1 MSSTEAL
8 RRGLKLSIFSREQW
22 GSWPTARLAFL
33 CGAIACVAVVYP
45 TATHAADGASP
56 PTIEALG
63 SLNPALPKIPDRT
76 FNVRDFGATGDGKTL
91 DTAAFQKALAK
102 VKAEGGGKLI
112 VPQGTYLIL
121 PITLCSNLDLHLE
134 DGAVLQAPST
144 FTEYGLPEPE
154 TLSSQEEVAAKVK
167 MPQPLI
173 YGKDLHDVAISGTG
187 TIDGAGATWWAWS
200 ERAMRAQPGRL
211 VYPRPKMVVIE
222 GCERL
227 HVSGVTLRNSPMFH
241 LVPKKVS
248 DLVIEDVKLRAPAN
262 GPNTDAIDPGDCNNV
277 LIRRCDIDVGDDDIV
292 IKAGG
297 HDILIEDCAIHHGH
311 GISIGSETAN
321 GVHDMLVRRCTFENA
336 DNGIRIKSMK
346 GAGGLVERIYYQ
358 DIQMKNI
365 KDAILLD
372 LMYVDNNRPNFK
384 GDPNK
389 IPKIK
394 DVEIKNVTIENSRN
408 AGKIRGLPESPIE
421 GIVLRD
427 VTISAATD
435 FDQVNADDVKF
446 ENVTRNIK
454 QKD

>member
-1 MSSTEAL
+1 
-8 RRGLKLSIFSREQW
+8 
-22 GSWPTARLAFL
+22 
-33 CGAIACVAVVYP
+33 
-45 TATHAADGASP
+45 
-56 PTIEALG
+56 
-63 SLNPALPKIPDRT
+63 
-76 FNVRDFGATGDGKTL
+76 
-91 DTAAFQKALAK
+91 
-102 VKAEGGGKLI
+102 
-112 VPQGTYLIL
+112 
-121 PITLCSNLDLHLE
+121 
-134 DGAVLQAPST
+134 
-144 FTEYGLPEPE
+144 
-154 TLSSQEEVAAKVK
+154 
-167 MPQPLI
+167 
-173 YGKDLHDVAISGTG
+173 
-187 TIDGAGATWWAWS
+187 
-200 ERAMRAQPGRL
+200 
-211 VYPRPKMVVIE
+211 MVVIE

-241 LVPKKVS
+241 LVPKKVT

-277 LIRRCDIDVGDDDIV
+277 LIRKCDIDVGDDDIV

-297 HDILIEDCAIHHGH
+297 HDILIEDCTIHNGH

-358 DIQMKNI
+358 DIKMKNV

-394 DVEIKNVTIENSRN
+394 NVEIKNVTIEDSRN
-408 AGKIRGLPESPIE
+408 AGRIRGLPESPIE
-421 GIVLRD
+421 GIVLAD
-427 VTISAATD
+427 VTISADND
-435 FDQVNADDVKF
+435 FVQVNADDVKF

-454 QKD
+454 KKD